1 VISNPPQL
9 PLPKPEANNPNYA
22 GSDGREVIEKLLK
35 RLSASGRLLVVLNS
49 VSDFPK
55 SLALM
60 KSVGLEPRVL
70 AKSYIELRP
79 LFDLHWLDQLGGTS
93 HGLYMIRDGKAYEH
107 IYVVEACLQ

>member
-1 VISNPPQL
+1 
-9 PLPKPEANNPNYA
+9 
-22 GSDGREVIEKLLK
+22 
-35 RLSASGRLLVVLNS
+35 
-49 VSDFPK
+49 
-55 SLALM
+55 M